1 MTKLTLVVFSGELDK
16 AVAAFLIA
24 SRAAVEGWDVVMI
37 FTFWGLGIIRDPDR
51 KVKKKV
57 TAEKV
62 FDMAMPRG
70 ADDLQLSQ
78 MKMLGLGTSMMKG
91 RMKAKNVLTVREMM
105 KEAKEFGVRFLAC
118 GLPMELMGIQSEE
131 LVQEIDEVCGIG
143 RYLEEAKDADVNLF
157 F

>member
-37 FTFWGLGIIRDPDR
+37 FTFWGLGIIRDPER
-51 KVKKKV
+51 KVRKKV
-57 TAEKV
+57 AAEKV
-62 FDMAMPRG
+62 FDLAMPRG
-70 ADDLQLSQ
+70 ADDLHLSR
-78 MKMLGLGTSMMKG
+78 MNMLGLGTSMMKG

-118 GLPMELMGIQSEE
+118 GLPMELMGIQGGE
-131 LVQEIDEVCGIG
+131 LVQEIDEICGIG